1 MILLI
6 AVLAGTLCG
15 VIRARINKTAYQ
27 PVPIKHIWLVL
38 VAYIPQFIAFY
49 WPATRS
55 YISDILVSILFISSQ
70 LLLLVF
76 IWINLKIPGGWLMG
90 LGLLLNF
97 LVVVLNGGMMPL
109 TPENAQ
115 QLQPAGNPIPLT
127 LGKRVG
133 ISKDILLEK
142 ADTRLWFLGDV
153 FLLPSWLNYPL
164 AFSPGDVLLGLGA
177 FWLLWEMGNPK
188 RGKALHYETASK
200 SV

>member
-6 AVLAGTLCG
+6 AVLAGTLGG
-15 VIRARINKTAYQ
+15 VIRAKINKTAYQ
-27 PVPIKHIWLVL
+27 PGPIRHIWLVL
-38 VAYIPQFIAFY
+38 AAYIPQFIAFY

-55 YISDILVSILFISSQ
+55 FISDTLVSILFISSQ

-76 IWINLKIPGGWLMG
+76 IWINRKIPGGWLMG

-115 QLQPAGNPIPLT
+115 QLQPVGNPIPVT
-127 LGKRVG
+127 LGERVG
-133 ISKDILLEK
+133 ISKDILLKK
-142 ADTRLWFLGDV
+142 ADTKLWFLGDV
-153 FLLPSWLNYPL
+153 FLLPSWMNYPL
-164 AFSPGDVLLGLGA
+164 AFSPGDVLLSLGA

-188 RGKALHYETASK
+188 RKGIQYETASK
-200 SV
+200 SI